1 MFQLLLVV
9 AKKTL
14 EEIRQMLMRLREV
27 FSGGSKL
34 FGAKTRTEN
43 TMQLLQLWFGDIRM
57 NSKKTPKYDLCTI
70 TQTFAF

>member
-9 AKKTL
+9 AEKTL

-43 TMQLLQLWFGDIRM
+43 TMQLL
-57 NSKKTPKYDLCTI
+57 
-70 TQTFAF
+70 